1 MDDESEAPPKK
12 SLEDE
17 NFNEILPDNERVRE
31 KLRLRAEEQAK
42 KIKEEKEERE
52 RLQREIENEQLN
64 YEKFAEYVKNGE
76 GNLNEIFRTIL
87 SNTSSYELSFP
98 SYRFAASALG

>member
-1 MDDESEAPPKK
+1 MDDENEAPPKK

-42 KIKEEKEERE
+42 KIKEEKELKKRQEEIKRKKNLKLLKEKEERE

-64 YEKFAEYVKNGE
+64 YEKFAEYVKNVE
-76 GNLNEIFRTIL
+76 VI
-87 SNTSSYELSFP
+87 
-98 SYRFAASALG
+98 